1 MNQSDQGLDKLIAKA
16 ILIGFE
22 KHYRMFTEITLAA
35 MQRFEQCQ
43 WQQAQEA
50 SRERI
55 KMYDLRVKET
65 VAYLKKT
72 FDVDVHDQT
81 LWQSVKKNYCRILER
96 HRQPELAETFYN
108 SVFCQ
113 MFERRYYNNDNI
125 FVESTVQLSNIPHDK
140 NLIRSYVLKKSN
152 LLRKL
157 NKGLDELNFEPDFIN
172 RQRDILKLLA
182 AFKKRVSFPIEK
194 DTIYRLDICS
204 SLFYR
209 NKVAYVVGRVVCAYG
224 EQPFML
230 AIKNE
235 LNAGLYFDG
244 LITKASHLLLLF
256 GFARAYFMA
265 YTEVPA
271 AMVSF
276 LQSIMPGS
284 RRLELYSMIGLQK
297 QGKTE
302 FYRDFLKHLETS
314 DDEFVIAPG
323 IKGMVMTVFTLH
335 SYPFV
340 FKVIK
345 DKFAPSKKITRQT
358 VKEKYLLVKMH
369 DRVGRMADTLEYSYV
384 AFPKH
389 RFSDELLA
397 ELQQVIPSQLTVE
410 DDYIVIRHLY
420 IERRVKPL
428 NIYLTTAD
436 QENTRHAIDEY
447 GNTIRQ
453 LIKANIFPGDML
465 LKNFGMT
472 KQGRVV
478 FYDYDEITYMTD
490 CNFRRIPPSRH
501 PDDDMFDIPHYSVK
515 EGDIFPEEIATVAL
529 TTEQHR
535 SLFRE
540 MHSELLDAKYWNGR
554 KESIEQGVIE
564 DVNTYPKALRI
575 SRR

>member
-1 MNQSDQGLDKLIAKA
+1 MINPDRVLENQIANA
-16 ILIGFE
+16 ILVGFK
-22 KHYRMFTEITLAA
+22 KHYRIFTEITLAA
-35 MQRFEQCQ
+35 KYRFEHCM
-43 WQQAQEA
+43 WLEAQEA

-65 VAYLKKT
+65 VAYLRKS
-72 FDVDVHDQT
+72 FDVSKHDQQV
-81 LWQSVKKNYCRILER
+81 WQNVKKIYCEFLEK

-113 MFERRYYNNDNI
+113 IFERRYYNNNNI
-125 FVESTVQLSNIPHDK
+125 FVKSTVELNNIPHDR
-140 NLIRSYVLKKSN
+140 NLIRCYDITQATLLETLNQCFDDFKLKIP
-152 LLRKL
+152 LA
-157 NKGLDELNFEPDFIN
+157 N
-172 RQRDILKLLA
+172 RHLDILKLVA
-182 AFKKRVSFPIEK
+182 AFKRRVSFPVEK
-194 DTIYRLDICS
+194 STHYRLDVCA

-209 NKVAYVVGRVVCAYG
+209 NKATYIVGRVVCRYG

-230 AIKNE
+230 SIKNDSDS
-235 LNAGLYFDG
+235 GLYFDG
-244 LITKASHLLLLF
+244 LITKAHHLLMLF

-276 LQSIMPGS
+276 LQSLMPGS
-284 RRLELYSMIGLQK
+284 RRLELYTMIGLQK

-302 FYRDFLKHLETS
+302 FYRDFLNHLNIS

-345 DKFAPSKKITRQT
+345 DKFAPSKKVTRNI

-369 DRVGRMADTLEYSYV
+369 DRAGRMADTLEYSYV
-384 AFPKH
+384 AFPRH
-389 RFSDELLA
+389 RFSKELLE
-397 ELQQVIPSQLTVE
+397 ELMQVIPSQLTIE
-410 DDYIVIRHLY
+410 EDYIVIRHLY

-428 NIYLTTAD
+428 NIYLTTSNE
-436 QENTRHAIDEY
+436 QQTLRAIEEY

-478 FYDYDEITYMTD
+478 FYDYDEISYMTD
-490 CNFRRIPPSRH
+490 CNFRRIPPARH
-501 PDDDMFDIPHYSVK
+501 LEDEMSDVPHYSIR

-529 TTEQHR
+529 TTPQHR
-535 SLFRE
+535 KLFKQL
-540 MHSELLDAKYWNGR
+540 HSELLDHHYWNAR
-554 KESIEQGVIE
+554 KKSIENGVIE
-564 DVNTYPKALRI
+564 DVNTYPKSLRI

>member
-1 MNQSDQGLDKLIAKA
+1 MNQPDPSLDKLISKA
-16 ILIGFE
+16 ILIGFQ
-22 KHYRMFTEITLAA
+22 KHYRMFTEITLEAK
-35 MQRFEQCQ
+35 QRFEQCQ
-43 WQQAQEA
+43 WQQIQDA

-72 FDVDVHDQT
+72 FDVDVHDQH
-81 LWQSVKKNYCRILER
+81 LWQAVKKNYCRLLEKQ
-96 HRQPELAETFYN
+96 RQPELAETFYN

-140 NLIRSYVLKKSN
+140 DLIRSYVLKKSN
-152 LLRKL
+152 SLKKL
-157 NKGLDELNFEPDFIN
+157 DKGLDELDFKPGFIN
-172 RQRDILKLLA
+172 RHRDLLKLIA
-182 AFKKRVSFPIEK
+182 TFKKRASFPIEK
-194 DTIYRLDICS
+194 DTVYRLDICS

-209 NKVAYVVGRVVCAYG
+209 NKVAYIVGRVVCAYG

-235 LNAGLYFDG
+235 PDVGLYFDG
-244 LITKASHLLLLF
+244 LITRPSHLLMLF

-284 RRLELYSMIGLQK
+284 RRLELYTMIGLQK

-302 FYRDFLKHLETS
+302 FYRDFLKHLEIS

-345 DKFAPSKKITRQT
+345 DKFAPSKKVTRQT

-369 DRVGRMADTLEYSYV
+369 DRVGRNGGYTGIFLCRPS
-384 AFPKH
+384 PGI

-397 ELQQVIPSQLTVE
+397 ELQSSYPF
-410 DDYIVIRHLY
+410 
-420 IERRVKPL
+420 
-428 NIYLTTAD
+428 
-436 QENTRHAIDEY
+436 
-447 GNTIRQ
+447 TI
-453 LIKANIFPGDML
+453 N
-465 LKNFGMT
+465 
-472 KQGRVV
+472 
-478 FYDYDEITYMTD
+478 
-490 CNFRRIPPSRH
+490 H
-501 PDDDMFDIPHYSVK
+501 
-515 EGDIFPEEIATVAL
+515 
-529 TTEQHR
+529 
-535 SLFRE
+535 
-540 MHSELLDAKYWNGR
+540 
-554 KESIEQGVIE
+554 
-564 DVNTYPKALRI
+564 
-575 SRR
+575 

>member
-1 MNQSDQGLDKLIAKA
+1 MDNQDIKLEKQIANA
-16 ILIGFE
+16 ILIGFN
-22 KHYRMFTEITLAA
+22 KHYRIYTEITLAA
-35 MQRFEQCQ
+35 KQRFELCQ
-43 WQQAQEA
+43 WQQAQDA
-50 SRERI
+50 SRDRI

-65 VAYLKKT
+65 VAYLRKT
-72 FDVDVHDQT
+72 YDVANHEKG
-81 LWQSVKKNYCRILER
+81 LWQNVKKKYCELLES

-113 MFERRYYNNDNI
+113 MFERSYYNNNNI
-125 FVESTVQLSNIPHDK
+125 FVESTVEINKIPHDK
-140 NLIRSYVLKKSN
+140 NLIRSHDLTHAN
-152 LLRKL
+152 LLNKL
-157 NKGLDELNFEPDFIN
+157 EQCIDEFKFEVAFVNK
-172 RQRDILKLLA
+172 QRDLMKLLA
-182 AFKKRVSFPIEK
+182 EFRRRTSFPIEK
-194 DTIYRLDICS
+194 QTQYRVDVCS

-209 NKVAYVVGRVVCAYG
+209 NKVAYIVGRVVCSYG

-230 AIKNE
+230 SLKNDIDQGIY
-235 LNAGLYFDG
+235 LDG
-244 LITKASHLLLLF
+244 LITKASDLLMLF

-265 YTEVPA
+265 HTQVPA

-276 LQSIMPGS
+276 LQSLMPGS
-284 RRLELYSMIGLQK
+284 RRLELYTMIGLQK

-302 FYRDFLKHLETS
+302 FYRDFLNHLEIS

-345 DKFAPSKKITRQT
+345 DKFAPSKKVTRQT

-369 DRVGRMADTLEYSYV
+369 DRVGRMADTLEYSFV
-384 AFPKH
+384 AFPRH
-389 RFSDELLA
+389 RFSTQLLEELK
-397 ELQQVIPSQLTVE
+397 QVIPSQLTIE
-410 DDYIVIRHLY
+410 EDYIVIRHLY

-428 NIYLTTAD
+428 NIYLTTSD
-436 QENTRHAIDEY
+436 EEQTRHAINEY

-490 CNFRRIPPSRH
+490 CNFRRIPPARH
-501 PDDDMFDIPHYSVK
+501 PDDEMFDIPHFSVR

-529 TTEQHR
+529 TTQQHR
-535 SLFRE
+535 SLFKE
-540 MHSELLDAKYWNGR
+540 LHSELLNPVYWNDR
-554 KESIEQGVIE
+554 KKSIEQGVIE
-564 DVNTYPKALRI
+564 DVNTYPMELRI